1 MSSETGTNF
10 LRPSGQGALIIDG
23 KLAAVDVVAAIKTG
37 AAALAAEGVT
47 PGLAVVLVGND
58 PASAV
63 YVRSKSRLA
72 AACGFHSVQ
81 HDLAAETTTDTLLA
95 LVATLNADAKIHG
108 ILIQLPLPAHV
119 DSARVLEAVDPRKD
133 VDGFHPVNAGLL
145 ASGDAKRALLPCT
158 PSGCMQMIRGACDA
172 LGRTIEGADALVI
185 GRSNIVG
192 KPMAQLLLAAGAT
205 VTIAHSK
212 TRDLPGH
219 CAQADILVAAVGR
232 PEMVRGSW
240 IKPGAIII
248 DVGINRVAKGD
259 GGYVLQGDVAY
270 AETLALAAAVTP
282 VPGGVGQLTVP
293 YLIANTLE
301 AARRQTKR

>member
-37 AAALAAEGVT
+37 AAALAAQGIM

-108 ILIQLPLPAHV
+108 ILIQLPLPAHI

-145 ASGDAKRALLPCT
+145 ASGEAKRALLPCT

-172 LGRTIEGADALVI
+172 LGRKIEGADALVI

-219 CAQADILVAAVGR
+219 CARADILVAAVGR
-232 PEMVRGSW
+232 PEMVRGHW
-240 IKPGAIII
+240 IKPGAIVI
-248 DVGINRVAKGD
+248 DVGINRVAKAD
-259 GGYVLQGDVAY
+259 GGYILQGDVAY
-270 AETLALAAAVTP
+270 AETLALAGAVTP

-301 AARRQTKR
+301 AARRQAKR